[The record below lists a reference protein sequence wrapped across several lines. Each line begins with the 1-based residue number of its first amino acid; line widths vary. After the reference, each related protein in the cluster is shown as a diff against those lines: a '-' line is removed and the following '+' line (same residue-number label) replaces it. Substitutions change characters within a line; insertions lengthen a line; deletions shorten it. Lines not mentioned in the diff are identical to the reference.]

1 MQRVNTHLMEK
12 HIRYVIDGYAT
23 RIAKDIK
30 NALKSHLTNLDD
42 DIKISKNG
50 YEISLSLRTPANVRV
65 MQCEEIDELLSK
77 LGVMAVRIIVSNVVT
92 FAFEG
97 ATSSATVGGIA
108 GGTAAKRLDVGLLIA
123 ALSGLAGYTVGKMV
137 EKSEGIILSCEKR
150 NGRWVRI

>member
-1 MQRVNTHLMEK
+1 MEK
-12 HIRYVIDGYAT
+12 HIRYVIDGYTT
-23 RIAKDIK
+23 RMAKDIK
-30 NALKSHLTNLDD
+30 NALTSNLTNLDD

-50 YEISLSLRTPANVRV
+50 YKISLSFRTPANVRV

-77 LGVMAVRIIVSNVVT
+77 LGVMAIRIIVSNVVT

-97 ATSSATVGGIA
+97 ATSSATVGGIT
-108 GGTAAKRLDVGLLIA
+108 GGIAAKRLDVGLLIA